1 MSEEPFSLDQLY
13 RSIEQHLATALPGVR
28 EVTAWPKIQDR
39 VALPAVFLEMAE
51 FEPGTDIGTGE
62 TTLVCKFEARIVVD
76 SIQRHHHQQAVQL
89 ATQLALILRAQ
100 TWGLE
105 VEPAQFIQAG
115 QDWTRPELDGYT
127 VWLVEW
133 DQQIYLGPQ
142 QWPWPDEPPGSLWF
156 GLNDDPKEQFFP
168 ADNVP

>member
-1 MSEEPFSLDQLY
+1 MSDESFSLDQLY
-13 RSIEQHLATALPGVR
+13 QAIEQHLATELPGVR
-28 EVTAWPKIQDR
+28 AVSAWPKIEDR
-39 VALPAVFLEMAE
+39 IALPAVFLEMAE

-76 SIQRHHHQQAVQL
+76 PIQRHHHQQVVQL

-105 VEPAQFIQAG
+105 VEPAVFIQAG

-156 GLNDDPKEQFFP
+156 GFNNDTQEQFFP
-168 ADNVP
+168 ADDVP